1 MSNSSPPP
9 QPHSG
14 APVYA
19 PGITFN
25 KPMSV
30 VFIGSIPYDTT
41 EEQLMSLFSTV
52 GPVRSL
58 RLVFDRE
65 TGKSKGYGFCEY
77 HDTETA
83 RSCVRN
89 LSNYELNGRNLRL
102 DFADSML
109 GAPKEL
115 RKENK
120 AARIYRPN
128 SDYGEGSQGPSS
140 SFWDP
145 FSASGSGGPPPPPHL
160 SQPVMMP
167 MMVPGS
173 GQMDNGQQWQGIPP
187 PPPPTSIPYFQQ
199 SFIPQAGPASHMMG
213 HAAPHGIFPQQNVPP
228 SFPMHSGAAIQYPVN
243 GPISS
248 FPPPPPNF
256 QGGQYQEMHHQ
267 QQMFGS
273 QQPQHVQFELAQQLP
288 PPPPPPPAASM
299 TALESLPPDQLFS
312 LLAHIKNLTQS
323 QPSQAKDLLGSNPH
337 LTYALFHILWR
348 MDLIDAQTI
357 QRTISALSVGPPEA
371 SGANTVELRS
381 QDPRKL
387 QASDPLKSDQ
397 QQALLEQI
405 RRMTPEQLE
414 ALPPEQ
420 REKILLLKNKV

>member
-1 MSNSSPPP
+1 
-9 QPHSG
+9 
-14 APVYA
+14 
-19 PGITFN
+19 
-25 KPMSV
+25 MSV

-145 FSASGSGGPPPPPHL
+145 FSASGSG
-160 SQPVMMP
+160 
-167 MMVPGS
+167 
-173 GQMDNGQQWQGIPP
+173 
-187 PPPPTSIPYFQQ
+187 
-199 SFIPQAGPASHMMG
+199 
-213 HAAPHGIFPQQNVPP
+213 
-228 SFPMHSGAAIQYPVN
+228 
-243 GPISS
+243 
-248 FPPPPPNF
+248 
-256 QGGQYQEMHHQ
+256 EMHHQ

>member
-1 MSNSSPPP
+1 MSNSSSQLPS
-9 QPHSG
+9 HSG
-14 APVYA
+14 TSIYA

-30 VFIGSIPYDTT
+30 VFIGNIPYDTT

-52 GPVRSL
+52 GPVQSL

-65 TGKSKGYGFCEY
+65 TGKPKGYGFCEY
-77 HDTETA
+77 QDTETA

-109 GAPKEL
+109 GAPREL

-120 AARIYRPN
+120 AARIHRPN
-128 SDYGEGSQGPSS
+128 TDYPDGAQGSAS

-145 FSASGSGGPPPPPHL
+145 FAVSTSSGPSHHPQSA
-160 SQPVMMP
+160 VIP
-167 MMVPGS
+167 MMIPGG
-173 GQMDNGQQWQGIPP
+173 GQMDNSQQWQGMPP
-187 PPPPTSIPYFQQ
+187 QPPMSYFQQ
-199 SFIPQAGPASHMMG
+199 PFVPPTGPPPHMMG
-213 HAAPHGIFPQQNVPP
+213 HAASHGSAFPPMQNVPG
-228 SFPMHSGAAIQYPVN
+228 SFQMHSGAPVPYPVN
-243 GPISS
+243 NPVSS
-248 FPPPPPNF
+248 FSAPPSQNF
-256 QGGQYQEMHHQ
+256 QGGPYPEMHPPQQ
-267 QQMFGS
+267 QQMFIPS
-273 QQPQHVQFELAQQLP
+273 QPPHLQFEHGQQIL
-288 PPPPPPPAASM
+288 PPPPPPAASM

-312 LLAHIKNLTQS
+312 LLTHIKNLTQS

-357 QRTISALSVGPPEA
+357 QRTIASLSGGA
-371 SGANTVELRS
+371 SETPSSGVADPRS
-381 QDPRKL
+381 QDPRKT
-387 QASDPLKSDQ
+387 QPSDASKSDQ
-397 QQALLEQI
+397 HQVLLEQI

-420 REKILLLKNKV
+420 REKILLLKSKV